1 MLLLKIFL
9 KRRGNFMK
17 NIKISLIAVITATS
31 FSSLGATPLE
41 EAIKDVDV
49 SGNLRYRYDSFVPNF
64 KDGTDGLG
72 NPATLYESDL
82 SGSQRH
88 EFRALLTTSV
98 SLGDGFKAVGTLNY
112 NPDGETDGGF
122 YGGAQTKLPIY
133 LEEAYL
139 RYDSNPIFAT
149 SILLGRQRLGTIW
162 TDNDSLS
169 GSVGMKAQLI
179 NKALPGVT
187 LTAFAVDS
195 VNDDGDFIGAEFGKN
210 GDSPSY
216 DEVTDTYQ
224 NAFTGKYP
232 TMKDAIFAQNLYGA
246 AVLLDYGESVGLAG
260 QAWFGYVNDRMAMY
274 AVDLGYTLDFKDTGS
289 LSVQAQY
296 LANNRLSY
304 LKSAEFIGAA
314 GGEMAGGALYTIA
327 TGVEFLGFDASVGYT
342 AYGKKDKFS
351 VNVLEDMGDII
362 TAGEEIQNT
371 SGSSLHGDI
380 GANQFV
386 FGGLGYTIADLVRV
400 GVDYAWG
407 QTKRDG
413 VTVGTESKNIKDKKQ
428 EIVGRLEYKHS
439 DNLAFSGFYSY
450 LTHKSDEFTD
460 SNGDKQTQKQ
470 NSIRFEARYDF

>member
-1 MLLLKIFL
+1 
-9 KRRGNFMK
+9 MK

-49 SGNLRYRYDSFVPNF
+49 SGSLRYRYDSFVPNF
-64 KDGTDGLG
+64 KDGESG
-72 NPATLYESDL
+72 TLYESDL

-195 VNDDGDFIGAEFGKN
+195 VNDDGDFIGAN
-210 GDSPSY
+210 
-216 DEVTDTYQ
+216 T
-224 NAFTGKYP
+224 AFSAGKYP

-246 AVLLDYGESVGLAG
+246 AVLLDYGESVGLTG

-274 AVDLGYTLDFKDTGS
+274 AVDLGYTLDFKDAGS

-304 LKSAEFIGAA
+304 LKSAEFTGAA
-314 GGEMAGGALYTIA
+314 GSEMAGGALYTIS
-327 TGVEFLGFDASVGYT
+327 TCGEFLGFDASVGYT

-407 QTKRDG
+407 QTKR
-413 VTVGTESKNIKDKKQ
+413 VGAESKDIKDKKQ

-460 SNGDKQTQKQ
+460 SKGDKQTQKQ

>member
-49 SGNLRYRYDSFVPNF
+49 SGSLRYRYDSFVPNF

-122 YGGAQTKLPIY
+122 YGGAQTQLPIY

-195 VNDDGDFIGAEFGKN
+195 VNDDGDFIGAN
-210 GDSPSY
+210 
-216 DEVTDTYQ
+216 T
-224 NAFTGKYP
+224 AFSAGKYP

-246 AVLLDYGESVGLAG
+246 AVLLDYGESVGLTG

-274 AVDLGYTLDFKDTGS
+274 AVDLGYTLDFKDAGS

-327 TGVEFLGFDASVGYT
+327 TGVEFLGFDASLGYT

-413 VTVGTESKNIKDKKQ
+413 VTIGTESKNIKDKKQ

>member
-1 MLLLKIFL
+1 
-9 KRRGNFMK
+9 MK

-49 SGNLRYRYDSFVPNF
+49 SGSLRYRYDSFVPNF
-64 KDGTDGLG
+64 KDGESG
-72 NPATLYESDL
+72 TLYESDL

-195 VNDDGDFIGAEFGKN
+195 VNDDGDFIGAN
-210 GDSPSY
+210 
-216 DEVTDTYQ
+216 T
-224 NAFTGKYP
+224 AFSAGKYP

-246 AVLLDYGESVGLAG
+246 AVLLDYGESVGLTG

-304 LKSAEFIGAA
+304 LKSAEFTGAA
-314 GGEMAGGALYTIA
+314 GSEMAGGALYTIA

-407 QTKRDG
+407 QTKR
-413 VTVGTESKNIKDKKQ
+413 VGAESKDIKDKKQ

>member
-1 MLLLKIFL
+1 
-9 KRRGNFMK
+9 MK

-31 FSSLGATPLE
+31 VGLLGATPLE

-49 SGNLRYRYDSFVPNF
+49 SGSLRYRYDSFVPNF
-64 KDGTDGLG
+64 KDGESG
-72 NPATLYESDL
+72 TLYESDL

-216 DEVTDTYQ
+216 DEATNTYQ
-224 NAFTGKYP
+224 NAFMGKYP

-246 AVLLDYGESVGLAG
+246 AVLLDYGESVGLTG

-274 AVDLGYTLDFKDTGS
+274 AVDLGYTLDFKDAGS

-304 LKSAEFIGAA
+304 LKSAEFTGAA

-327 TGVEFLGFDASVGYT
+327 TGVEFFGFDASVGYT

-407 QTKRDG
+407 QTKR
-413 VTVGTESKNIKDKKQ
+413 VGAESKDIKDKKQ

-460 SNGDKQTQKQ
+460 SNANGDKQTQKQ

>member
-1 MLLLKIFL
+1 
-9 KRRGNFMK
+9 MK

-49 SGNLRYRYDSFVPNF
+49 SGSLRYRYDSFVPNF
-64 KDGTDGLG
+64 KDGENG
-72 NPATLYESDL
+72 TLYESDL

-179 NKALPGVT
+179 NKALQGVT

-216 DEVTDTYQ
+216 NEDTDTYQ

-246 AVLLDYGESVGLAG
+246 AVLLDYGESVGLTG

-274 AVDLGYTLDFKDTGS
+274 AVDLGYTLDFKDAGS

-304 LKSAEFIGAA
+304 LKSAEFTGAA

-407 QTKRDG
+407 QTKR
-413 VTVGTESKNIKDKKQ
+413 VGAESKDIKDKKQ

-460 SNGDKQTQKQ
+460 SKGDKQTQKQ

>member
-1 MLLLKIFL
+1 
-9 KRRGNFMK
+9 MK

-49 SGNLRYRYDSFVPNF
+49 SGSLRYRYDSFVPNF
-64 KDGTDGLG
+64 KDGESG
-72 NPATLYESDL
+72 TLYESDL

-195 VNDDGDFIGAEFGKN
+195 VNDDGDFIGAN
-210 GDSPSY
+210 
-216 DEVTDTYQ
+216 T
-224 NAFTGKYP
+224 AFSAGKYP

-246 AVLLDYGESVGLAG
+246 AVLLDYGESVGLTG

-274 AVDLGYTLDFKDTGS
+274 AVDLGYTLDFKDAGS

-304 LKSAEFIGAA
+304 LKSAEFTGAA
-314 GGEMAGGALYTIA
+314 GSEMAGGALYTIA

-407 QTKRDG
+407 QTKR
-413 VTVGTESKNIKDKKQ
+413 VGAESKDIKDKKQ

-460 SNGDKQTQKQ
+460 SKGDKQTQKQ

>member
-9 KRRGNFMK
+9 KRRENFMK

-49 SGNLRYRYDSFVPNF
+49 SGSLRYRYDSFVPNF
-64 KDGTDGLG
+64 KDGESG
-72 NPATLYESDL
+72 TLYESDL

-122 YGGAQTKLPIY
+122 YGGTQTRLPIY

-195 VNDDGDFIGAEFGKN
+195 VNDDGDFIGAN
-210 GDSPSY
+210 
-216 DEVTDTYQ
+216 T
-224 NAFTGKYP
+224 AFSAGKYP

-246 AVLLDYGESVGLAG
+246 AVLLDYGESVGLTG

-274 AVDLGYTLDFKDTGS
+274 AVDLGYTLNFKDAGS

-304 LKSAEFIGAA
+304 LKSAEFTGAA
-314 GGEMAGGALYTIA
+314 GSEMAGGALYTIA

-413 VTVGTESKNIKDKKQ
+413 VTIGTESKNIKDKKQ
-428 EIVGRLEYKHS
+428 EIVGRFEYKHS

-460 SNGDKQTQKQ
+460 SKGDKQTQKQ

>member
-1 MLLLKIFL
+1 M
-9 KRRGNFMK
+9 
-17 NIKISLIAVITATS
+17 
-31 FSSLGATPLE
+31 
-41 EAIKDVDV
+41 
-49 SGNLRYRYDSFVPNF
+49 
-64 KDGTDGLG
+64 
-72 NPATLYESDL
+72 
-82 SGSQRH
+82 
-88 EFRALLTTSV
+88 
-98 SLGDGFKAVGTLNY
+98 
-112 NPDGETDGGF
+112 
-122 YGGAQTKLPIY
+122 
-133 LEEAYL
+133 
-139 RYDSNPIFAT
+139 
-149 SILLGRQRLGTIW
+149 
-162 TDNDSLS
+162 
-169 GSVGMKAQLI
+169 
-179 NKALPGVT
+179 
-187 LTAFAVDS
+187 
-195 VNDDGDFIGAEFGKN
+195 
-210 GDSPSY
+210 
-216 DEVTDTYQ
+216 
-224 NAFTGKYP
+224 
-232 TMKDAIFAQNLYGA
+232 
-246 AVLLDYGESVGLAG
+246 DYGESVGLTG

-274 AVDLGYTLDFKDTGS
+274 AVDLGYTLDFKDAGS

-304 LKSAEFIGAA
+304 LKSAEFTGAA

-407 QTKRDG
+407 QTKR
-413 VTVGTESKNIKDKKQ
+413 VGAESKNIKDKKQ

-460 SNGDKQTQKQ
+460 SKGDKQTQKQ

>member
-1 MLLLKIFL
+1 
-9 KRRGNFMK
+9 MK
-17 NIKISLIAVITATS
+17 NIKISLIAVITTTS

-49 SGNLRYRYDSFVPNF
+49 SGSLRYRYDSFVPNF
-64 KDGTDGLG
+64 KDGENG
-72 NPATLYESDL
+72 TLYESDL

-210 GDSPSY
+210 GDSPDY
-216 DEVTDTYQ
+216 NEATDTYQ

-246 AVLLDYGESVGLAG
+246 AVLLDYGESVGLTG

-274 AVDLGYTLDFKDTGS
+274 AVDLGYTLDFKDAGS

-304 LKSAEFIGAA
+304 LKSAEFTGAA

-407 QTKRDG
+407 QTKR
-413 VTVGTESKNIKDKKQ
+413 VGAESKDIKDKKQ

-450 LTHKSDEFTD
+450 LTHKSDEFTA
-460 SNGDKQTQKQ
+460 NGDKQTQKQ

>member
-49 SGNLRYRYDSFVPNF
+49 SGSLRYRYDSFVPNF
-64 KDGTDGLG
+64 KDGGSG
-72 NPATLYESDL
+72 TLYESDL
-82 SGSQRH
+82 SNSQRH

-179 NKALPGVT
+179 NKALPGIT

-216 DEVTDTYQ
+216 NEATDTYQ

-246 AVLLDYGESVGLAG
+246 AVLLDYGESVGLTG

-274 AVDLGYTLDFKDTGS
+274 AVDLGYTLDFKDT
-289 LSVQAQY
+289 
-296 LANNRLSY
+296 
-304 LKSAEFIGAA
+304 AA
-314 GGEMAGGALYTIA
+314 
-327 TGVEFLGFDASVGYT
+327 
-342 AYGKKDKFS
+342 
-351 VNVLEDMGDII
+351 
-362 TAGEEIQNT
+362 
-371 SGSSLHGDI
+371 
-380 GANQFV
+380 
-386 FGGLGYTIADLVRV
+386 
-400 GVDYAWG
+400 
-407 QTKRDG
+407 
-413 VTVGTESKNIKDKKQ
+413 
-428 EIVGRLEYKHS
+428 
-439 DNLAFSGFYSY
+439 
-450 LTHKSDEFTD
+450 
-460 SNGDKQTQKQ
+460 
-470 NSIRFEARYDF
+470 

>member
-49 SGNLRYRYDSFVPNF
+49 SGSLRYRYDSFVPNF
-64 KDGTDGLG
+64 KDGENG
-72 NPATLYESDL
+72 TLYESDL

-210 GDSPSY
+210 GDSPDY
-216 DEVTDTYQ
+216 NEATDTYQ

-246 AVLLDYGESVGLAG
+246 AVLLDYGESVGLTG

-274 AVDLGYTLDFKDTGS
+274 AVDLGYTLDFKDAGS

-304 LKSAEFIGAA
+304 LKSAEFTGAA

-407 QTKRDG
+407 QTKR
-413 VTVGTESKNIKDKKQ
+413 VGAESKDIKDKKQ

-450 LTHKSDEFTD
+450 LTHKSDEFTA
-460 SNGDKQTQKQ
+460 NGDKQTQKQ

>member
-1 MLLLKIFL
+1 
-9 KRRGNFMK
+9 MK

-31 FSSLGATPLE
+31 FSSLSATPLE

-49 SGNLRYRYDSFVPNF
+49 SGSLRYRYDSFVPNY
-64 KDGTDGLG
+64 KDGTDGSG

-195 VNDDGDFIGAEFGKN
+195 VNDDGDFIGAN
-210 GDSPSY
+210 
-216 DEVTDTYQ
+216 T
-224 NAFTGKYP
+224 AFSAGKYP

-246 AVLLDYGESVGLAG
+246 AVLLDYGESVGLTG

-274 AVDLGYTLDFKDTGS
+274 AVDLGYTLDFKDAGS

-304 LKSAEFIGAA
+304 LKSAEFTGAA
-314 GGEMAGGALYTIA
+314 GIEMAGGALYTIA

-407 QTKRDG
+407 QTKR
-413 VTVGTESKNIKDKKQ
+413 VGAESKDIKDKKQ

-460 SNGDKQTQKQ
+460 SKGDKQTQKQ

>member
-49 SGNLRYRYDSFVPNF
+49 SGSLRYRYDSFVPNF
-64 KDGTDGLG
+64 KDGESGM
-72 NPATLYESDL
+72 LYESDL

-88 EFRALLTTSV
+88 YFRALLTTSV

-122 YGGAQTKLPIY
+122 YGGAQTELPIY

-216 DEVTDTYQ
+216 DEATDTYQ

-246 AVLLDYGESVGLAG
+246 AVLLDYGESVGLTG

-274 AVDLGYTLDFKDTGS
+274 AVDLGYTLDFKDAGS

-304 LKSAEFIGAA
+304 LKSAEFTGAA
-314 GGEMAGGALYTIA
+314 GSEMAGGALYTIA

-407 QTKRDG
+407 QTKR
-413 VTVGTESKNIKDKKQ
+413 VGAESKDIKDKKQ

-450 LTHKSDEFTD
+450 LTHKSDEFID
-460 SNGDKQTQKQ
+460 SKGDKQTQKQ

>member
-1 MLLLKIFL
+1 
-9 KRRGNFMK
+9 MK

-49 SGNLRYRYDSFVPNF
+49 SGSLRYRYDSFVPNF
-64 KDGTDGLG
+64 KDGESG
-72 NPATLYESDL
+72 TLYESDL

-122 YGGAQTKLPIY
+122 YGGAKTKLPIY

-195 VNDDGDFIGAEFGKN
+195 VNDDGDFIGAN
-210 GDSPSY
+210 
-216 DEVTDTYQ
+216 T
-224 NAFTGKYP
+224 AFLAGKYP

-246 AVLLDYGESVGLAG
+246 AVLLDYGESVGLTG

-274 AVDLGYTLDFKDTGS
+274 AVDLGYTLDFKDAGS

-304 LKSAEFIGAA
+304 LKSAEFTGAA
-314 GGEMAGGALYTIA
+314 GSEMAGGALYTIA

-413 VTVGTESKNIKDKKQ
+413 VMIGTESKNIKDKKQ

-460 SNGDKQTQKQ
+460 SNGKQTQKQ

>member
-1 MLLLKIFL
+1 
-9 KRRGNFMK
+9 MK

-49 SGNLRYRYDSFVPNF
+49 SGSLRYRYDSFVPNF
-64 KDGTDGLG
+64 KDGTDGSG

-216 DEVTDTYQ
+216 DEATDTYQ

-246 AVLLDYGESVGLAG
+246 AVLLDYGESVGLTG

-274 AVDLGYTLDFKDTGS
+274 AVDLGYTLDFKDAGS

-304 LKSAEFIGAA
+304 LKSAEFTGAA
-314 GGEMAGGALYTIA
+314 GIEMAGGALYTIA

-407 QTKRDG
+407 QTKRNG
-413 VTVGTESKNIKDKKQ
+413 VMIGTESKDIKDKKQ

>member
-1 MLLLKIFL
+1 
-9 KRRGNFMK
+9 MK

-49 SGNLRYRYDSFVPNF
+49 SGSLRYRYDSFVPNF

-122 YGGAQTKLPIY
+122 YGGAQTQLPIY

-195 VNDDGDFIGAEFGKN
+195 VNDDGDFIGAN
-210 GDSPSY
+210 
-216 DEVTDTYQ
+216 T
-224 NAFTGKYP
+224 AFSAGKYP

-246 AVLLDYGESVGLAG
+246 AVLLDYGESVGLTG

-274 AVDLGYTLDFKDTGS
+274 AVDLGYTLDFKDAGS

-413 VTVGTESKNIKDKKQ
+413 VTIGTESKNIKDKKQ

>member
-1 MLLLKIFL
+1 
-9 KRRGNFMK
+9 MK

-31 FSSLGATPLE
+31 FSSLDATPLE

-49 SGNLRYRYDSFVPNF
+49 SGSLRYRYDSFVPNF
-64 KDGTDGLG
+64 KDGESG
-72 NPATLYESDL
+72 TLYESDL

-195 VNDDGDFIGAEFGKN
+195 VNDDGDFIGAN
-210 GDSPSY
+210 
-216 DEVTDTYQ
+216 T
-224 NAFTGKYP
+224 AFSAGKYP

-246 AVLLDYGESVGLAG
+246 AVLLDYGESVGLTG

-274 AVDLGYTLDFKDTGS
+274 AVDLGYTLDFKDAGS

-407 QTKRDG
+407 QTKR
-413 VTVGTESKNIKDKKQ
+413 VGAESKDIKDKKQ

>member
-1 MLLLKIFL
+1 
-9 KRRGNFMK
+9 MK

-31 FSSLGATPLE
+31 FSSLDATPLE

-49 SGNLRYRYDSFVPNF
+49 SGSLRYRYDSFVPNF
-64 KDGTDGLG
+64 KDGESG
-72 NPATLYESDL
+72 TLYESDL

-122 YGGAQTKLPIY
+122 YGGTQTRLPIY

-216 DEVTDTYQ
+216 NEATDTYQ

-246 AVLLDYGESVGLAG
+246 AVLLDYGESVGLTG

-274 AVDLGYTLDFKDTGS
+274 AVDLGYTLDFKDAGS

-304 LKSAEFIGAA
+304 LKSAEFTGAA

-407 QTKRDG
+407 QTKR
-413 VTVGTESKNIKDKKQ
+413 VGAESKDIKDKKQ

-460 SNGDKQTQKQ
+460 SKGDKQTQKQ

>member
-1 MLLLKIFL
+1 
-9 KRRGNFMK
+9 MK

-49 SGNLRYRYDSFVPNF
+49 SGSLRYRYDSFVPNY
-64 KDGTDGLG
+64 KDGESG
-72 NPATLYESDL
+72 TLYESDL

-122 YGGAQTKLPIY
+122 YGGAQTELPIY

-195 VNDDGDFIGAEFGKN
+195 VNDDGDFIGAN
-210 GDSPSY
+210 
-216 DEVTDTYQ
+216 T
-224 NAFTGKYP
+224 AFSAGKYP

-246 AVLLDYGESVGLAG
+246 AVLLDYGESVGLTG

-274 AVDLGYTLDFKDTGS
+274 AVDLGYTLDFKDAGS

-304 LKSAEFIGAA
+304 LKSAEFTGVA
-314 GGEMAGGALYTIA
+314 GSEMAGGALYTIA

-450 LTHKSDEFTD
+450 LTHKSDEFTA
-460 SNGDKQTQKQ
+460 NGDKQTQKQ

>member
-1 MLLLKIFL
+1 
-9 KRRGNFMK
+9 MK

-49 SGNLRYRYDSFVPNF
+49 SGSLRYRYDSFVPNF
-64 KDGTDGLG
+64 KDGESG
-72 NPATLYESDL
+72 TLYESDL

-195 VNDDGDFIGAEFGKN
+195 VNDDGDFIGA
-210 GDSPSY
+210 
-216 DEVTDTYQ
+216 DT
-224 NAFTGKYP
+224 AFLAGKYP

-246 AVLLDYGESVGLAG
+246 AVLLDYGESVGLTG

-274 AVDLGYTLDFKDTGS
+274 AVDLGYTLDFKDAGS

-304 LKSAEFIGAA
+304 LKSAEF

-413 VTVGTESKNIKDKKQ
+413 VTIGTESKNIKDKKQ

-439 DNLAFSGFYSY
+439 NNLAFSGFYSY

>member
-1 MLLLKIFL
+1 
-9 KRRGNFMK
+9 MK

-49 SGNLRYRYDSFVPNF
+49 SGSLRYRYDSFVPNF
-64 KDGTDGLG
+64 KDGESG
-72 NPATLYESDL
+72 TLYESDL

-179 NKALPGVT
+179 NKALQGVT

-195 VNDDGDFIGAEFGKN
+195 VNDDGDFIGAN
-210 GDSPSY
+210 
-216 DEVTDTYQ
+216 T
-224 NAFTGKYP
+224 AFSAGKYP

-246 AVLLDYGESVGLAG
+246 AVLLDYGESVGLTG

-274 AVDLGYTLDFKDTGS
+274 AVDLGYTLDFKDAGS

-304 LKSAEFIGAA
+304 LKSAEFTGAA

-407 QTKRDG
+407 QTKR
-413 VTVGTESKNIKDKKQ
+413 VGAESKDIKDKKQ